1 MTAKCWPL
9 AHLPTTHIG
18 VIMFRLRTGGLLA
31 SLLFLLAA
39 CGSDDVATTLV
50 TSPSGDA
57 P

>member
-1 MTAKCWPL
+1 
-9 AHLPTTHIG
+9 
-18 VIMFRLRTGGLLA
+18 MFRLRTGGLLA